1 MKKQLYLIAILIIA
15 AGIYYF
21 MARPSTPEEAPQA
34 TDQTRGTPPRQP
46 DAQDADETPTQPTQP
61 TQPTD
66 EQPDTTTSSDDGA
79 DETTTDTPVVVYAYA
94 TTDTSCSNPVAV
106 TPATLDT
113 RYEYPEINAIVTLLN
128 GNLPTGYQHIF
139 ASGTMLRQL
148 SISQGTATI
157 DLNNQLTAGNGT
169 CTHDAR
175 VELITQT
182 LLQFPD
188 IENVIV
194 TVDGE

>member
-1 MKKQLYLIAILIIA
+1 MKKQLYLIGILIIA

-21 MARPSTPEEAPQA
+21 MSRPATPDEAPQD
-34 TDQTRGTPPRQP
+34 TTQTQETEIPTRQP
-46 DAQDADETPTQPTQP
+46 ETEDPKEEEPRVISEPTQPPDEP
-61 TQPTD
+61 TSPED
-66 EQPDTTTSSDDGA
+66 EETDTTAQTA
-79 DETTTDTPVVVYAYA
+79 LVVYAYA
-94 TTDTSCSNPVAV
+94 NADTSCTTPVAV

-148 SISQGTATI
+148 SISQSTANI
-157 DLNNQLTAGNGT
+157 DLNSQLAAGDGA

-175 VELITQT
+175 VQLITQT

-188 IENVIV
+188 IENVVV
-194 TVDGE
+194 TVDGG